1 MTSEYIKNYKKEIM
15 KCINELKNKNT
26 VYKQIPN
33 LLTFSRAALIPISS
47 ILFLTNHPIIGII
60 YTVLI
65 EATDLFDG
73 RLARKWNV
81 QSKFGADLDAFCDKV
96 MFLSLSIPLI
106 ISYPLVLINFLLEAS
121 ISIIN
126 VIGRIKGLNTKT
138 VFSGK
143 VKTCFLSLMLISG
156 YLVKFFELPLPV
168 LNILIGITFITQIIA
183 LINYIKEY
191 KKMNKE
197 HKSKKSI

>member
-15 KCINELKNKNT
+15 KCINDLKNKNT

-156 YLVKFFELPLPV
+156 YLVKFFELPLPA